1 MAGDEIRDGQNEG
14 SSANPNP
21 AGMGSGEDFDG
32 SGEPFID
39 LVELEQHRAERY
51 NHYFAVAMLS
61 SGRIGASD
69 LFRIA
74 ASCLRT
80 SDLLG
85 LVDPDGRY
93 HRVARP
99 RERMARA
106 AQLGDA
112 FRDWA
117 VGVILP
123 ETDRD
128 GAEIALTRIRGLT
141 TTDNAVTARCAVYPN
156 DCTQP
161 ADLVRMVAT

>member
-1 MAGDEIRDGQNEG
+1 MAGDELKDGQNDG
-14 SSANPNP
+14 SNGNP
-21 AGMGSGEDFDG
+21 GRMGSGEDFDG
-32 SGEPFID
+32 SGEAFID

-61 SGRIGASD
+61 SGRIGVSD
-69 LFRIA
+69 LFRIVA
-74 ASCLRT
+74 RCLRT

-99 RERMARA
+99 KERMAWD
-106 AQLGDA
+106 AQLSDA
-112 FRDWA
+112 FSDWT

-128 GAEIALTRIRGLT
+128 GAEVALTRMRSLT
-141 TTDNAVTARCAVYPN
+141 TSDDAVTARCAVYPN